1 MVEAV
6 DAIAGGEEEVRAR
19 EWEEADEKACEEE
32 GRGNEDGSPCL
43 KRMLWGEVD
52 EMETYWEDV
61 FII

>member
-1 MVEAV
+1 MRG
-6 DAIAGGEEEVRAR
+6 GGERQ
-19 EWEEADEKACEEE
+19 
-32 GRGNEDGSPCL
+32 RGWQSML